1 VEIEVKYTVSD
12 PTVFAA
18 LLTLQ
23 ALGPYALRPKGESRL
38 IDHYLDTP
46 NRDLLRG
53 GYTCRLR
60 EDEAEGRWFLTVK
73 GLGKADGAMHQREE
87 HESVILPNTP
97 PAEWPESPAREIV
110 TRLSDGQAL
119 VELFTL
125 CQHRARRAVDHT
137 DRTVGMLL
145 LDTVGVEI
153 NEHQTVT
160 HELEIE
166 LTATGTVDDLQAI
179 STELQCY
186 RLEAQSKSKFERA
199 LAILDD
205 ASTGSATKKKRIRA
219 DEPFAEAGR
228 RILHVHFL
236 RMLANEDGTRRG
248 KDIEALH
255 DMRVATRRQR
265 AIFRIVAPHFKRTT
279 VRAFRDGLR
288 TLAGRL
294 GAVRDLDVLIEA
306 AKDNQVS
313 SVVVTPE
320 ALEPLLDEWRKSRS
334 VARDELLT
342 YLNSDDYRAFIER
355 YKVFLSSA
363 GEGVKE
369 AAPGDSLQPSLVR
382 HILPA
387 EIWNH
392 YGRVRAYETV
402 LGQASIET
410 LHALRIEGK
419 RLRYLMEFFS
429 EALGPGRAEAIE
441 TMVALQD
448 HLGEMRDSDV
458 TIRLLRDFLMRGAHA
473 PLNPVVA
480 GSVGRY
486 LKIKLARLRTLQR
499 TLKQPWRRVTR
510 KRFRRL
516 LARMVAEL

>member
-1 VEIEVKYTVSD
+1 MKYTVTD
-12 PTVFAA
+12 PTVFAV
-18 LLTLQ
+18 LLELQTL
-23 ALGPYALRPKGESRL
+23 GTYGLRPKGERHL

-46 NRDLLRG
+46 NRDLLRD
-53 GYTCRLR
+53 GYACRLR
-60 EDEAEGRWFLTVK
+60 EDEADGRWVLTVK
-73 GLGKADGAMHQREE
+73 GLGKADGAMHRREE
-87 HESVILPNTP
+87 HESEILPNTT

-110 TRLSDGQAL
+110 TRLSEGQAL

-125 CQHRARRAVDHT
+125 CQHRACRAVDHN
-137 DRTVGMLL
+137 DRAVGMLS

-153 NEHQTVT
+153 DGHQAVT
-160 HELEIE
+160 HEIELE

-179 STELQCY
+179 RAELLSY

-219 DEPFAEAGR
+219 NEPVAEAGR
-228 RILHVHFL
+228 RILHSHFL
-236 RMLANEDGTRRG
+236 RMLANEDGTRKG

-265 AIFRIVAPHFKRTT
+265 AIFRIVASHFKRTT
-279 VRAFRDGLR
+279 VRAFRDELR

-306 AKDNQVS
+306 AKDNRVS
-313 SVVVTPE
+313 LDVVTPE
-320 ALEPLLDEWRKSRS
+320 ALAPLLDEWRKKRS
-334 VARDELLT
+334 IARDELLT
-342 YLNSDDYRAFIER
+342 YLNSDVYRTFIER
-355 YKVFLSSA
+355 YKVFLSST
-363 GEGVKE
+363 GVGVKE

-382 HILPA
+382 DILPA
-387 EIWNH
+387 QIWNH
-392 YGRVRAYETV
+392 YGRVRAYDTV

-419 RLRYLMEFFS
+419 RLRYLLEFFS
-429 EALGPGRAEAIE
+429 DALGPGRAEAIE
-441 TMVALQD
+441 AMVALQD
-448 HLGEMRDSDV
+448 HLGELRDSDV
-458 TIRLLRDFLMRGAHA
+458 TIRLLRDYLMRGAQT
-473 PLNPVVA
+473 PLSPVVA
-480 GSVGRY
+480 DSVGGY

-499 TLKQPWRRVTR
+499 TLKRPWRRVTR
-510 KRFRRL
+510 KRFRKL